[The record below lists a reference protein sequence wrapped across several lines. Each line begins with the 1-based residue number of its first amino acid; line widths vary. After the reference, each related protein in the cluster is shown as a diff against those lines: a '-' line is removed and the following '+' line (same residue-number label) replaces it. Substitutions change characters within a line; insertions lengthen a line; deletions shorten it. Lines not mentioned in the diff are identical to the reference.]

1 MSARFQVLFHSP
13 PGVLFTIPSRYSSA
27 IGHREVF
34 RRPSGLGRFT
44 QDSTGPVLLG
54 AAPAQPAGFR
64 LRGCHPLRPPV
75 PGGSATRPVQCT
87 APRRGGDGKNA
98 PRQHRARNP
107 RRVIARAR
115 FNHHP
120 LPLATTHG
128 ISTPAGTEMFHFPAS
143 PPAPYDIQTRVTP
156 HNGRRVPPFGNPRI
170 TARKP
175 APRGISQATA
185 SFIGPRCQ
193 GIHRT
198 LIKTN
203 NTQNNTTHGA
213 QRARPPRDHD
223 APTAPGHDDHRA
235 TAAHQ
240 RRAPQPARAARRTKQ
255 KNKQTGDQQH
265 NSRYRGR
272 PQMLASTMQFTTNPP
287 TTPDPPEQGRAR
299 GPGHQGAPPQN
310 PTACHA
316 PHTPTPARRRPPT
329 GPARGGNTREDEG
342 GGPGPPPHGGEPA
355 PPVPAAINEP
365 LRKEVIQPHLPVR
378 LPCYDFV
385 PITGPAFDRSPWG
398 HGLRASP
405 TFMT

>member
-64 LRGCHPLRPPV
+64 LRGCHPLRPPI
-75 PGGSATRPVQCT
+75 PGDSATRPVQCT

-98 PRQHRARNP
+98 PQQHRARNP

-203 NTQNNTTHGA
+203 NTQHNTRHT
-213 QRARPPRDHD
+213 RD
-223 APTAPGHDDHRA
+223 
-235 TAAHQ
+235 AHHTG
-240 RRAPQPARAARRTKQ
+240 ARRTTNQ
-255 KNKQTGDQQH
+255 TRKQT
-265 NSRYRGR
+265 NGR
-272 PQMLASTMQFTTNPP
+272 PAAQFTIPRPPADARVHYAVHNQPAHNPR
-287 TTPDPPEQGRAR
+287 PPQKDRR
-299 GPGHQGAPPQN
+299 RPKGPGHQGAPPQN

-316 PHTPTPARRRPPT
+316 PHPPPPHTTESRRS
-329 GPARGGNTREDEG
+329 EG
-342 GGPGPPPHGGEPA
+342 GEGPGPA
-355 PPVPAAINEP
+355 PRRITRAPSARGQKEP

-385 PITGPAFDRSPWG
+385 PIAN
-398 HGLRASP
+398 P
-405 TFMT
+405 TFDHSPHKSG

>member
-64 LRGCHPLRPPV
+64 LRGCHPLRPPI
-75 PGGSATRPVQCT
+75 PGDSATRPVQCT

-98 PRQHRARNP
+98 PQTTP
-107 RRVIARAR
+107 RPQPPPGIARAR

-203 NTQNNTTHGA
+203 NTQQHNTRHNAARETA
-213 QRARPPRDHD
+213 TRPRRANRARPRRSPHHCG
-223 APTAPGHDDHRA
+223 ARA
-235 TAAHQ
+235 T
-240 RRAPQPARAARRTKQ
+240 RTTPARAARRTKQ

-287 TTPDPPEQGRAR
+287 TTPDPPKKDRR
-299 GPGHQGAPPQN
+299 RPKGPGHQGAPPQN

-316 PHTPTPARRRPPT
+316 PHTPAPAT
-329 GPARGGNTREDEG
+329 SGNTREDQG
-342 GGPGPPPHGGEPA
+342 GGPRAPPHGEEPA
-355 PPVPAAINEP
+355 PPAPAAKKNP
-365 LRKEVIQPHLPVR
+365 LERR
-378 LPCYDFV
+378 
-385 PITGPAFDRSPWG
+385 
-398 HGLRASP
+398 
-405 TFMT
+405 

>member
-64 LRGCHPLRPPV
+64 LRGCHPLRPPI
-75 PGGSATRPVQCT
+75 PGDSATRPVQCT

-203 NTQNNTTHGA
+203 NTQHNNNTRHA
-213 QRARPPRDHD
+213 ACDDHD
-223 APTAPGHDDHRA
+223 DRRA
-235 TAAHQ
+235 TAAHA

-255 KNKQTGDQQH
+255 ENKQTGDQQH
-265 NSRYRGR
+265 NHDTAAARRCSRPLCSSQPTR
-272 PQMLASTMQFTTNPP
+272 PQPP
-287 TTPDPPEQGRAR
+287 TPPEQEGPK

-316 PHTPTPARRRPPT
+316 PPH
-329 GPARGGNTREDEG
+329 
-342 GGPGPPPHGGEPA
+342 PPPR
-355 PPVPAAINEP
+355 NE
-365 LRKEVIQPHLPVR
+365 RKQKR
-378 LPCYDFV
+378 
-385 PITGPAFDRSPWG
+385 G
-398 HGLRASP
+398 
-405 TFMT
+405 

>member
-64 LRGCHPLRPPV
+64 LRGCHPLRPPI
-75 PGGSATRPVQCT
+75 PGDSATRPVQCT

-175 APRGISQATA
+175 APRGISQATT

-203 NTQNNTTHGA
+203 NTQHNNNTRHNAARETATRPRRTNG
-213 QRARPPRDHD
+213 ARPRRSPRHCG
-223 APTAPGHDDHRA
+223 ARA
-235 TAAHQ
+235 T
-240 RRAPQPARAARRTKQ
+240 RTTPARAARRTKQ
-255 KNKQTGDQQH
+255 ENKQTGDQQH

-287 TTPDPPEQGRAR
+287 TTPDPTQAGGA
-299 GPGHQGAPPQN
+299 QGARTPGRTAPEPDSMPRPPPPPRNERKQERGEDPGPR
-310 PTACHA
+310 PTARN
-316 PHTPTPARRRPPT
+316 PRPQRPRQLMNPLERR
-329 GPARGGNTREDEG
+329 
-342 GGPGPPPHGGEPA
+342 
-355 PPVPAAINEP
+355 
-365 LRKEVIQPHLPVR
+365 
-378 LPCYDFV
+378 
-385 PITGPAFDRSPWG
+385 
-398 HGLRASP
+398 
-405 TFMT
+405 

>member
-1 MSARFQVLFHSP
+1 MVSADSHRIPRAPCYWGPRPRSP
-13 PGVLFTIPSRYSSA
+13 PGSAYGAVTRCGPPSQGIRL
-27 IGHREVF
+27 
-34 RRPSGLGRFT
+34 PDRFN
-44 QDSTGPVLLG
+44 
-54 AAPAQPAGFR
+54 A
-64 LRGCHPLRPPV
+64 LRPAAAAT
-75 PGGSATRPVQCT
+75 GRTRP
-87 APRRGGDGKNA
+87 K
-98 PRQHRARNP
+98 QHRARNP

-203 NTQNNTTHGA
+203 NTQHNTRHNAARETA
-213 QRARPPRDHD
+213 TRPRRANRARPRRSPRHCG
-223 APTAPGHDDHRA
+223 ARA
-235 TAAHQ
+235 T
-240 RRAPQPARAARRTKQ
+240 RTTPARAARRTKQ
-255 KNKQTGDQQH
+255 ENKQTGDQQH

-287 TTPDPPEQGRAR
+287 TTPDPPKKDRR
-299 GPGHQGAPPQN
+299 RPKGPGHQGAPPQN

-316 PHTPTPARRRPPT
+316 PTPPPRNERNRR
-329 GPARGGNTREDEG
+329 G
-342 GGPGPPPHGGEPA
+342 GGPGP
-355 PPVPAAINEP
+355 
-365 LRKEVIQPHLPVR
+365 R
-378 LPCYDFV
+378 
-385 PITGPAFDRSPWG
+385 
-398 HGLRASP
+398 P
-405 TFMT
+405 TADNPRPQRPRPKRTP

>member
-213 QRARPPRDHD
+213 
-223 APTAPGHDDHRA
+223 RA
-235 TAAHQ
+235 TRTRTGA
-240 RRAPQPARAARRTKQ
+240 RRTTNQTRKQTNGRPHSTIHDTAAARRC
-255 KNKQTGDQQH
+255 
-265 NSRYRGR
+265 SRPLCSSQPTR
-272 PQMLASTMQFTTNPP
+272 PQPP
-287 TTPDPPEQGRAR
+287 TPPKQEGPK

-316 PHTPTPARRRPPT
+316 PPHTPAPQRAEQE
-329 GPARGGNTREDEG
+329 RGE
-342 GGPGPPPHGGEPA
+342 GPGPA
-355 PPVPAAINEP
+355 P
-365 LRKEVIQPHLPVR
+365 RR
-378 LPCYDFV
+378 R
-385 PITGPAFDRSPWG
+385 T
-398 HGLRASP
+398 RAPSARGN
-405 TFMT
+405 

>member
-203 NTQNNTTHGA
+203 NTQHNTRRT
-213 QRARPPRDHD
+213 RD
-223 APTAPGHDDHRA
+223 
-235 TAAHQ
+235 AHQ
-240 RRAPQPARAARRTKQ
+240 NRRAPHDEPNKKTNKRATSSTIHDTAAARRC
-255 KNKQTGDQQH
+255 
-265 NSRYRGR
+265 SRPLCSSQPTR
-272 PQMLASTMQFTTNPP
+272 PQPP
-287 TTPDPPEQGRAR
+287 TPPKKDRGGPEGPDTRAHRPRTRQHATP
-299 GPGHQGAPPQN
+299 
-310 PTACHA
+310 
-316 PHTPTPARRRPPT
+316 PTPRPAMSGSRR
-329 GPARGGNTREDEG
+329 EG
-342 GGPGPPPHGGEPA
+342 EGPGP
-355 PPVPAAINEP
+355 
-365 LRKEVIQPHLPVR
+365 R
-378 LPCYDFV
+378 
-385 PITGPAFDRSPWG
+385 
-398 HGLRASP
+398 P
-405 TFMT
+405 TADNPRPQRPRQ

>member
-64 LRGCHPLRPPV
+64 LRGCHPLRPPI

-203 NTQNNTTHGA
+203 NTQQHNTRRT
-213 QRARPPRDHD
+213 RD
-223 APTAPGHDDHRA
+223 
-235 TAAHQ
+235 AHHTG
-240 RRAPQPARAARRTKQ
+240 ARRTTNQ
-255 KNKQTGDQQH
+255 TRKQT
-265 NSRYRGR
+265 NGR
-272 PQMLASTMQFTTNPP
+272 PAAQFTIPRPPADARVHYAVHNQPAHNPRP
-287 TTPDPPEQGRAR
+287 HPSRR
-299 GPGHQGAPPQN
+299 GPRGPDTRAHRPRTRQ
-310 PTACHA
+310 HA
-316 PHTPTPARRRPPT
+316 TPPHTPRPRQAETPT
-329 GPARGGNTREDEG
+329 GPARDGKQEIRRG
-342 GGPGPPPHGGEPA
+342 GGPRAPPHGEEPA
-355 PPVPAAINEP
+355 PPAPAAKKNP
-365 LRKEVIQPHLPVR
+365 LERR
-378 LPCYDFV
+378 
-385 PITGPAFDRSPWG
+385 
-398 HGLRASP
+398 
-405 TFMT
+405 

>member
-64 LRGCHPLRPPV
+64 LRGCHPLRPPI
-75 PGGSATRPVQCT
+75 PGDSATRPVQCT

-98 PRQHRARNP
+98 PQTTP
-107 RRVIARAR
+107 RPQPPPGIARAR

-203 NTQNNTTHGA
+203 NTQHNTRHNAARQTA
-213 QRARPPRDHD
+213 ARPRRTNGARPRRSPRHCG
-223 APTAPGHDDHRA
+223 APTARTRTG
-235 TAAHQ
+235 
-240 RRAPQPARAARRTKQ
+240 ARRTTNQ
-255 KNKQTGDQQH
+255 TRKQT
-265 NSRYRGR
+265 NGR
-272 PQMLASTMQFTTNPP
+272 PAAQFTIPRPPADARVHYAVHNQPAHNPQP
-287 TTPDPPEQGRAR
+287 PQGGEAGGPDTRAHRPRTRQHATPPHPRPAMSGSRRGGRAR
-299 GPGHQGAPPQN
+299 A
-310 PTACHA
+310 
-316 PHTPTPARRRPPT
+316 
-329 GPARGGNTREDEG
+329 
-342 GGPGPPPHGGEPA
+342 PPHGG
-355 PPVPAAINEP
+355 
-365 LRKEVIQPHLPVR
+365 
-378 LPCYDFV
+378 
-385 PITGPAFDRSPWG
+385 
-398 HGLRASP
+398 
-405 TFMT
+405 

>member
-1 MSARFQVLFHSP
+1 MVSADSHRIPRAPCYWGPRPRSP
-13 PGVLFTIPSRYSSA
+13 PGSAYGAVTRCGPPSQGIRL
-27 IGHREVF
+27 
-34 RRPSGLGRFT
+34 PDRFN
-44 QDSTGPVLLG
+44 
-54 AAPAQPAGFR
+54 A
-64 LRGCHPLRPPV
+64 LRPAAAAT
-75 PGGSATRPVQCT
+75 GRTRP
-87 APRRGGDGKNA
+87 K
-98 PRQHRARNP
+98 QHRARNP

-203 NTQNNTTHGA
+203 NTQQHNTRRTRDAHHTGA
-213 QRARPPRDHD
+213 RRTTNQ
-223 APTAPGHDDHRA
+223 TKKTNKRA
-235 TAAHQ
+235 TA
-240 RRAPQPARAARRTKQ
+240 
-255 KNKQTGDQQH
+255 QH

-287 TTPDPPEQGRAR
+287 TTPDPTQAGGA
-299 GPGHQGAPPQN
+299 QGARTPGRTAPEPDSMPRPPH
-310 PTACHA
+310 PR
-316 PHTPTPARRRPPT
+316 PARRRPRRA
-329 GPARGGNTREDEG
+329 PAHDGKQEIRRG
-342 GGPGPPPHGGEPA
+342 GGPRAPPHGGEPA
-355 PPVPAAINEP
+355 PPAPAAKKNP
-365 LRKEVIQPHLPVR
+365 LERR
-378 LPCYDFV
+378 
-385 PITGPAFDRSPWG
+385 
-398 HGLRASP
+398 
-405 TFMT
+405 

>member
-64 LRGCHPLRPPV
+64 LRGCHPLRPPI
-75 PGGSATRPVQCT
+75 PGDSATRPVQCT

-203 NTQNNTTHGA
+203 NTQHNTRRT
-213 QRARPPRDHD
+213 RD
-223 APTAPGHDDHRA
+223 
-235 TAAHQ
+235 AHHTG
-240 RRAPQPARAARRTKQ
+240 ARRTTNQTK
-255 KNKQTGDQQH
+255 KQT
-265 NSRYRGR
+265 NGR
-272 PQMLASTMQFTTNPP
+272 PAAQFTIPRPPADARVHYAVHNQPAHNPRPPQKKTGGGPRGPDTRAHRPRTRQHATPP
-287 TTPDPPEQGRAR
+287 TPR
-299 GPGHQGAPPQN
+299 
-310 PTACHA
+310 
-316 PHTPTPARRRPPT
+316 PATSGT
-329 GPARGGNTREDEG
+329 GEG
-342 GGPGPPPHGGEPA
+342 GGPGP
-355 PPVPAAINEP
+355 
-365 LRKEVIQPHLPVR
+365 R
-378 LPCYDFV
+378 
-385 PITGPAFDRSPWG
+385 
-398 HGLRASP
+398 P
-405 TFMT
+405 TADNPRPQRPRPKRTP

>member
-34 RRPSGLGRFT
+34 RRPSGLGRFA

-54 AAPAQPAGFR
+54 VAPTQPTGFR

-203 NTQNNTTHGA
+203 NTQHNTRRT
-213 QRARPPRDHD
+213 RD
-223 APTAPGHDDHRA
+223 
-235 TAAHQ
+235 AHHTG
-240 RRAPQPARAARRTKQ
+240 ARRTTNQTK
-255 KNKQTGDQQH
+255 KQT
-265 NSRYRGR
+265 NGR
-272 PQMLASTMQFTTNPP
+272 PAAQFTIPRPPADARVHYAVHNQPAHNPRPHPSRRGPRGPDTRAHRPRTRQHATPP
-287 TTPDPPEQGRAR
+287 TPPPPGGDPDGPPHTAESRRSEGGRTPGPAPRRRTRAPSAR
-299 GPGHQGAPPQN
+299 GN
-310 PTACHA
+310 
-316 PHTPTPARRRPPT
+316 
-329 GPARGGNTREDEG
+329 
-342 GGPGPPPHGGEPA
+342 
-355 PPVPAAINEP
+355 
-365 LRKEVIQPHLPVR
+365 
-378 LPCYDFV
+378 
-385 PITGPAFDRSPWG
+385 
-398 HGLRASP
+398 
-405 TFMT
+405 

>member
-1 MSARFQVLFHSP
+1 MVSADSHRIPRAPCYWGPRPRSP
-13 PGVLFTIPSRYSSA
+13 PGSAYGAVTRCGPPSQGIRL
-27 IGHREVF
+27 
-34 RRPSGLGRFT
+34 PDRFN
-44 QDSTGPVLLG
+44 
-54 AAPAQPAGFR
+54 A
-64 LRGCHPLRPPV
+64 LRPAAAAT
-75 PGGSATRPVQCT
+75 GRTRP
-87 APRRGGDGKNA
+87 K
-98 PRQHRARNP
+98 QHRARNP

-203 NTQNNTTHGA
+203 NTQHNTRHNAARETA
-213 QRARPPRDHD
+213 TRPRRANRARPRRSPRHCG
-223 APTAPGHDDHRA
+223 ARA
-235 TAAHQ
+235 T
-240 RRAPQPARAARRTKQ
+240 RTTPARAARRTKQ
-255 KNKQTGDQQH
+255 ENKQTGDQQH

-287 TTPDPPEQGRAR
+287 TTPDPPKKDRR
-299 GPGHQGAPPQN
+299 RPKGPGHQGAPPQN

-316 PHTPTPARRRPPT
+316 PHPP
-329 GPARGGNTREDEG
+329 PRNERKQKRGGRARA
-342 GGPGPPPHGGEPA
+342 PPHGGEPA
-355 PPVPAAINEP
+355 PPAPAVIMNP
-365 LRKEVIQPHLPVR
+365 LERR
-378 LPCYDFV
+378 
-385 PITGPAFDRSPWG
+385 
-398 HGLRASP
+398 
-405 TFMT
+405 

>member
-64 LRGCHPLRPPV
+64 LRGCHPLRPPI
-75 PGGSATRPVQCT
+75 PGDSATRPVQCT

-98 PRQHRARNP
+98 PQQHRARNP

-203 NTQNNTTHGA
+203 NTQQHNTRHNAARETA
-213 QRARPPRDHD
+213 TRPRRANRARPRRSPHHCG
-223 APTAPGHDDHRA
+223 ARA
-235 TAAHQ
+235 T
-240 RRAPQPARAARRTKQ
+240 RTTPARAARRTKQ
-255 KNKQTGDQQH
+255 KKQT
-265 NSRYRGR
+265 NGR
-272 PQMLASTMQFTTNPP
+272 PHSTIHDTAAARRCSRPLCSSQPTRPQPP
-287 TTPDPPEQGRAR
+287 TPPKQEGPK

-316 PHTPTPARRRPPT
+316 PHTPAPPGGDPDGPPHTTESRRS
-329 GPARGGNTREDEG
+329 EG
-342 GGPGPPPHGGEPA
+342 GGGPRAPPHGEEPA
-355 PPVPAAINEP
+355 PPAPAAKKNP
-365 LRKEVIQPHLPVR
+365 LERR
-378 LPCYDFV
+378 
-385 PITGPAFDRSPWG
+385 
-398 HGLRASP
+398 
-405 TFMT
+405 

>member
-64 LRGCHPLRPPV
+64 LRGCHPLRPPI
-75 PGGSATRPVQCT
+75 PGDSATRPVQCT

-98 PRQHRARNP
+98 PQTTP
-107 RRVIARAR
+107 RPQPPPGIARAR

-203 NTQNNTTHGA
+203 NTQHNTTHDTT
-213 QRARPPRDHD
+213 QRARPPHDHD
-223 APTAPGHDDHRA
+223 APTAPGHDDHRT
-235 TAAHQ
+235 TAAHA
-240 RRAPQPARAARRTKQ
+240 RRAPHRRAPHDEPNKKTNKRATSSTIHDTAAARRC
-255 KNKQTGDQQH
+255 
-265 NSRYRGR
+265 SRPLCSSQPTR
-272 PQMLASTMQFTTNPP
+272 PQPP
-287 TTPDPPEQGRAR
+287 TPPKRQEEAQGARTPGRTAPEPDSMPRPPHPPPRNERNRRGGRAR
-299 GPGHQGAPPQN
+299 A
-310 PTACHA
+310 
-316 PHTPTPARRRPPT
+316 
-329 GPARGGNTREDEG
+329 
-342 GGPGPPPHGGEPA
+342 PPHGGEPA
-355 PPVPAAINEP
+355 PPAPAAKKNP
-365 LRKEVIQPHLPVR
+365 LERR
-378 LPCYDFV
+378 
-385 PITGPAFDRSPWG
+385 
-398 HGLRASP
+398 
-405 TFMT
+405 

>member
-64 LRGCHPLRPPV
+64 LRGCHPLRPPI
-75 PGGSATRPVQCT
+75 PGDSATRPVQCT

-98 PRQHRARNP
+98 PQQHRARNP

-203 NTQNNTTHGA
+203 NTQHNTTHGA
-213 QRARPPRDHD
+213 
-223 APTAPGHDDHRA
+223 RA
-235 TAAHQ
+235 TRTTQ
-240 RRAPQPARAARRTKQ
+240 ARAARRTKQ
-255 KNKQTGDQQH
+255 ENKQTGDQQH

-287 TTPDPPEQGRAR
+287 TTPDPTQAGGA
-299 GPGHQGAPPQN
+299 QGARTPGRTAPEPDSMPRPPH
-310 PTACHA
+310 PR
-316 PHTPTPARRRPPT
+316 PARRRPRRA
-329 GPARGGNTREDEG
+329 PARDGKQEIRRG
-342 GGPGPPPHGGEPA
+342 GGPRAPPHGGEPA
-355 PPVPAAINEP
+355 PPAPAAINEP

-385 PITGPAFDRSPWG
+385 PI
-398 HGLRASP
+398 ASP
-405 TFMT
+405 TFNRSP

>member
-64 LRGCHPLRPPV
+64 LRGCHPLRPPI
-75 PGGSATRPVQCT
+75 PGDSATRPVQCT

-98 PRQHRARNP
+98 PQTTP
-107 RRVIARAR
+107 RPQPPPGIARAR

-203 NTQNNTTHGA
+203 NTQHNTRRT
-213 QRARPPRDHD
+213 RD
-223 APTAPGHDDHRA
+223 
-235 TAAHQ
+235 AHHTG
-240 RRAPQPARAARRTKQ
+240 ARRTTNQ
-255 KNKQTGDQQH
+255 TRKQT
-265 NSRYRGR
+265 NGR
-272 PQMLASTMQFTTNPP
+272 PAAQFTIPRPPADARVHYAVHNQPAHNPRPHPSRRGPRGPDTRAHRPRTRQHATPP
-287 TTPDPPEQGRAR
+287 TPP
-299 GPGHQGAPPQN
+299 PPQRAETRERIRGEDPGPR
-310 PTACHA
+310 PTADN
-316 PHTPTPARRRPPT
+316 PRPQRP
-329 GPARGGNTREDEG
+329 R
-342 GGPGPPPHGGEPA
+342 
-355 PPVPAAINEP
+355 
-365 LRKEVIQPHLPVR
+365 
-378 LPCYDFV
+378 
-385 PITGPAFDRSPWG
+385 
-398 HGLRASP
+398 
-405 TFMT
+405 

>member
-64 LRGCHPLRPPV
+64 LRGCHPLRPPI
-75 PGGSATRPVQCT
+75 PGDSATRPVQCT

-98 PRQHRARNP
+98 PQQHRARNP

-143 PPAPYDIQTRVTP
+143 PPAPYELQTRVTP
-156 HNGRRVPPFGNPRI
+156 HDGRRVPPFGNPRI

-203 NTQNNTTHGA
+203 NTQHNTRHNAARETA
-213 QRARPPRDHD
+213 TRPRRANRARPRRSPRHCG
-223 APTAPGHDDHRA
+223 ARA
-235 TAAHQ
+235 T
-240 RRAPQPARAARRTKQ
+240 RTTPARAARRTKQ
-255 KNKQTGDQQH
+255 KNKQTGD
-265 NSRYRGR
+265 RT
-272 PQMLASTMQFTTNPP
+272 AQFTIPRPPADARVHYAVHNQPAHNPR
-287 TTPDPPEQGRAR
+287 PPQKDRR
-299 GPGHQGAPPQN
+299 RPKGPGHQGAPPQN

-316 PHTPTPARRRPPT
+316 PHTPAPARRRPRRA
-329 GPARGGNTREDEG
+329 PAHDGKQEIRRG
-342 GGPGPPPHGGEPA
+342 GGPRAPPHGGEPA
-355 PPVPAAINEP
+355 PPAPAAKKNP
-365 LRKEVIQPHLPVR
+365 LERR
-378 LPCYDFV
+378 
-385 PITGPAFDRSPWG
+385 
-398 HGLRASP
+398 
-405 TFMT
+405 

>member
-1 MSARFQVLFHSP
+1 MVSADSHRIPRAPCYWGPRQRSRPGSAYGAVTRCGPPSQGVRLPDRFD
-13 PGVLFTIPSRYSSA
+13 A
-27 IGHREVF
+27 
-34 RRPSGLGRFT
+34 
-44 QDSTGPVLLG
+44 
-54 AAPAQPAGFR
+54 
-64 LRGCHPLRPPV
+64 LRP
-75 PGGSATRPVQCT
+75 
-87 APRRGGDGKNA
+87 APGGDGNSA
-98 PRQHRARNP
+98 PRQHRTRNP

-115 FNHHP
+115 FSHHP

-203 NTQNNTTHGA
+203 NTQQHNTRRT
-213 QRARPPRDHD
+213 RD
-223 APTAPGHDDHRA
+223 
-235 TAAHQ
+235 AHHN
-240 RRAPQPARAARRTKQ
+240 RRAPHDEPNK

-265 NSRYRGR
+265 NHDTAAARRCSRPLCSSQPTR
-272 PQMLASTMQFTTNPP
+272 PQPP
-287 TTPDPPEQGRAR
+287 TPPKQEGPK

-316 PHTPTPARRRPPT
+316 PHTP
-329 GPARGGNTREDEG
+329 
-342 GGPGPPPHGGEPA
+342 A
-355 PPVPAAINEP
+355 P
-365 LRKEVIQPHLPVR
+365 Q
-378 LPCYDFV
+378 
-385 PITGPAFDRSPWG
+385 
-398 HGLRASP
+398 
-405 TFMT
+405 

>member
-98 PRQHRARNP
+98 PQTTP
-107 RRVIARAR
+107 RPQPPPGIARAR

-203 NTQNNTTHGA
+203 NTQHNTTHDTT
-213 QRARPPRDHD
+213 QRARPPHDHD
-223 APTAPGHDDHRA
+223 APTAPGHDDHRT
-235 TAAHQ
+235 TAAHA
-240 RRAPQPARAARRTKQ
+240 RRAPHRRAPHDEPNKKTNKRATSSTIHDTAAARRC
-255 KNKQTGDQQH
+255 
-265 NSRYRGR
+265 SRPLCSSQPTR
-272 PQMLASTMQFTTNPP
+272 PQPP
-287 TTPDPPEQGRAR
+287 TPQKDRRRPK

-316 PHTPTPARRRPPT
+316 PHPP
-329 GPARGGNTREDEG
+329 PRNERNRRGGRARA
-342 GGPGPPPHGGEPA
+342 PPHGG
-355 PPVPAAINEP
+355 
-365 LRKEVIQPHLPVR
+365 
-378 LPCYDFV
+378 
-385 PITGPAFDRSPWG
+385 
-398 HGLRASP
+398 
-405 TFMT
+405 

>member
-64 LRGCHPLRPPV
+64 LRGCHPLRPPI
-75 PGGSATRPVQCT
+75 PGDSATRPVQCT

-98 PRQHRARNP
+98 PQTTP
-107 RRVIARAR
+107 RPQPPPGIARAR

-203 NTQNNTTHGA
+203 NTQHNTRRTRDAHHTGA
-213 QRARPPRDHD
+213 RRTTNQTRKQTNGRPHSTIHD
-223 APTAPGHDDHRA
+223 TA
-235 TAAHQ
+235 
-240 RRAPQPARAARRTKQ
+240 AARRC
-255 KNKQTGDQQH
+255 
-265 NSRYRGR
+265 SRPLCSSQPTR
-272 PQMLASTMQFTTNPP
+272 PQPP
-287 TTPDPPEQGRAR
+287 TPQKDRRRPK

-316 PHTPTPARRRPPT
+316 PHTPPARRRPRRAPHT
-329 GPARGGNTREDEG
+329 TETRERIRGGRTPGPAPRRGTRAPSARGN
-342 GGPGPPPHGGEPA
+342 
-355 PPVPAAINEP
+355 
-365 LRKEVIQPHLPVR
+365 
-378 LPCYDFV
+378 
-385 PITGPAFDRSPWG
+385 
-398 HGLRASP
+398 
-405 TFMT
+405 